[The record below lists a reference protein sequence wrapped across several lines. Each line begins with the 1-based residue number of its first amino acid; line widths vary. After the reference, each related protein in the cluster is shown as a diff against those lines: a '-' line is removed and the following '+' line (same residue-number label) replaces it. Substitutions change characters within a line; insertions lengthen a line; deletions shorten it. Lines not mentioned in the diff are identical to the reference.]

1 MTLVEL
7 AQQLRPII
15 EQAAASLDDKTALE
29 AVVLHPKWAKL
40 VIENRTV
47 SAGFRFQH
55 NGTLYKTMQPEYTFV
70 SQYEPGATGTESLFA
85 KVDETHAG
93 TMADPIPYDGNMEL
107 FSGLYYIQDSIIYLC
122 IRNSG
127 QPLYHTLSDL
137 VGFYVEV
144 ATE

>member
-7 AQQLRPII
+7 AQKLRPII

-29 AVVLHPKWAKL
+29 SVQLYPTWTKL
-40 VIENRTV
+40 AQESR
-47 SAGFRFQH
+47 AEKQGFRFQH
-55 NGTLYKTMQPEYTFV
+55 NGTLYKTLQPEYTFIL
-70 SQYEPGATGTESLFA
+70 QYEPGTTGTESLFA

-93 TMADPIPYDGNMEL
+93 TLADPIPYDGNMEL
-107 FSGLYYIQDSIIYLC
+107 FSGLYYTQNDIIYLC

-127 QPLYHTLSDL
+127 QPLYHPLSAL
-137 VGFYVEV
+137 VGLYVEV

>member
-7 AQQLRPII
+7 AQRLRPII

-29 AVVLHPKWAKL
+29 AVALHPKWDKL

-55 NGTLYKTMQPEYTFV
+55 NGKLYKTMQPEYTFV
-70 SQYEPGATGTESLFA
+70 SQYEPGTTGTESLFA
-85 KVDETHAG
+85 GVDETHAG
-93 TMADPIPYDGNMEL
+93 TFADPIPYDGNMEL

-127 QPLYHTLSDL
+127 QPLYHPLSAI
-137 VGFYVEV
+137 VGLYVEV